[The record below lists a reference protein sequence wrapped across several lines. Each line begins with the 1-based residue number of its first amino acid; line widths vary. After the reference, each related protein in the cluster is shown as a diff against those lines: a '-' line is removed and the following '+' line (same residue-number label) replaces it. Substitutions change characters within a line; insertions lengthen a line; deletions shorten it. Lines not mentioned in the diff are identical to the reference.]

1 MRCLVRSADRTFFDG
16 DATMIVARSVRGEFA
31 VMDGHAPLLAAL
43 DDAPLRI
50 KTGEEETVL
59 ACCGGTLRVGGD
71 GAVDVLV
78 EDAAPLEEID
88 LAEVDRRLSS
98 LGKGD
103 DRERR
108 RLSLLKR
115 VKERYG

>member
-1 MRCLVRSADRTFFDG
+1 MV
-16 DATMIVARSVRGEFA
+16 VARSGRGEFA

-43 DDAPLRI
+43 GDAPLRI
-50 KTGEEETVL
+50 KAGNEETVL
-59 ACCGGTLRVGGD
+59 VCFGGTLRVDGD

-88 LAEVDRRLSS
+88 LEEVNRRLSS
-98 LGKGD
+98 VEGVNGQ
-103 DRERR
+103 ERL